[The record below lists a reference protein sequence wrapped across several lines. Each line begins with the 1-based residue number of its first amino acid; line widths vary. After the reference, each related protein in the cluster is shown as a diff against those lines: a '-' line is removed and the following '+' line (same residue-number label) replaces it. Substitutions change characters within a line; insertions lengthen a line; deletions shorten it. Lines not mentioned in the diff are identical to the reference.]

1 MGKGGFTGKNA
12 SLLYF
17 LAVRLIRTGLSIFF
31 QKIEVR
37 HGENIPSQ
45 GPVIIAANHP
55 NSTMDALLMSSVAK
69 RMIHHIGH
77 AGLFRHRFKAWLL
90 RHFGVIPVRRRGSA
104 TDTPDRN
111 VDSFA
116 SCYEVLEKGG
126 AISIFPEGISDS
138 RRKIKKIKTGAA
150 RIILEAERRN
160 GYNLGVTLIP
170 IGLHFFSR
178 SRFRSRVLV
187 NVGREIR
194 LAPYFSLNEKDHADA
209 VLRLTDEIQE
219 RLEHLTINIPDPKL
233 EKLVRDLE
241 TVYRDELKGG
251 PAHSGKASERSVEEF
266 VLSQKI
272 AECVEY
278 YYRNNPRLV
287 WDMQAKI
294 DRYKRILRRF
304 HLKDAM
310 LREKTSISGILKLE
324 AANIIK
330 ALPGLPLATYGI
342 LNNILPYRITEG
354 IAKKYMAERTKILT
368 ALFLGGG
375 VVFLLFYSV
384 QVLVAWYFLGSFWSI
399 AYFLSLPLSGFI
411 ALAYT
416 KRFRKEWKRLGYAF
430 FLFTK
435 RHLVGKMRY
444 SRNRLIC
451 ELDAIKEEYLSLT
464 GNDTGPAEKKTYDTE
479 EEKG

>member
-1 MGKGGFTGKNA
+1 MGVGGFLGENTA
-12 SLLYF
+12 FLYF
-17 LAVRLIRTGLSIFF
+17 LTVRLIRTGLSIFF

-37 HGENIPSQ
+37 HGENIPRQ
-45 GPVIIAANHP
+45 GPLIIAANHP
-55 NSTMDALLMSSVAK
+55 NSTMDALLMSSVTK

-90 RHFGVIPVRRRGSA
+90 RNFGVIPVRRRRSLSES
-104 TDTPDRN
+104 PHRN
-111 VDSFA
+111 VDSFE

-126 AISIFPEGISDS
+126 AISIFPEGISDPQ
-138 RRKIKKIKTGAA
+138 RKVKKIKTGAA

-160 GYNLGVTLIP
+160 GYDLGVTLIP

-187 NVGREIR
+187 NVGREIQ
-194 LAPYFSLNEKDHADA
+194 LAPFFKLNEKDNAEA
-209 VLRLTDEIQE
+209 VIRLTDELQE
-219 RLEHLTINIPDPKL
+219 RLEHLTINIPHPKL
-233 EKLVRDLE
+233 EELVKDLE
-241 TVYRDELKGG
+241 TIYRDELKGA
-251 PAHSGKASERSVEEF
+251 PSHSGKAPKRSVEEF

-278 YYRNNPRLV
+278 YYRHNPPLV

-310 LREKTSISGILKLE
+310 LREKTSISGILKMELV
-324 AANIIK
+324 NIVK
-330 ALPGLPLATYGI
+330 ALPGLPFAAYGI
-342 LNNILPYRITEG
+342 LSNYLPYRITED

-375 VVFLLFYSV
+375 VVFLLFYAA
-384 QVLVAWYFLGSFWSI
+384 QVAVVWVLRGPLWSG
-399 AYFLSLPLSGFI
+399 AYFLSLPLSGFF

-416 KRFRKEWKRLGYAF
+416 KRFRMEWKRLGYAF

-444 SRNRLIC
+444 SRKKLIA
-451 ELDAIKEEYLSLT
+451 ELDNIKKEYLSLDR
-464 GNDTGPAEKKTYDTE
+464 NETGPAE
-479 EEKG
+479 

>member
-1 MGKGGFTGKNA
+1 MGRGGFSGENT
-12 SLLYF
+12 SFLYF
-17 LAVRLIRTGLSIFF
+17 LTVRLIRAGLSVFF
-31 QKIEVR
+31 QRIEVR
-37 HGENIPSQ
+37 HGENIPRQ

-55 NSTMDALLMSSVAK
+55 NSTMDALLMSSVTK

-90 RHFGVIPVRRRGSA
+90 RNFGVIPVRRRSSHK
-104 TDTPDRN
+104 DSPDRN
-111 VDSFA
+111 VDSFE

-126 AISIFPEGISDS
+126 AISIFPEGISDP
-138 RRKIKKIKTGAA
+138 RRRVKKIKTGAA

-160 GYNLGVTLIP
+160 GYRLGVILIP

-187 NVGREIR
+187 NVGREVE
-194 LAPYFSLNEKDHADA
+194 LAPFFSLNETDNAEA
-209 VLRLTDEIQE
+209 VLRLTNELQE
-219 RLEHLTINIPDPKL
+219 RLEHLTINIPHPKL
-233 EKLVRDLE
+233 EELVKDLE
-241 TVYRDELKGG
+241 AIYRDELKSAPPHPDKA
-251 PAHSGKASERSVEEF
+251 PARSVEEF

-310 LREKTSISGILKLE
+310 LREKTSIGAILKSELG
-324 AANIIK
+324 NIVK
-330 ALPGLPLATYGI
+330 ALPGLPLAIYGI
-342 LNNILPYRITEG
+342 FNNYLPYRITEG

-375 VVFLLFYSV
+375 AVFLFFYAA
-384 QVLVAWYFLGSFWSI
+384 QVFIAWYLTGLLWSG
-399 AYFLSLPLSGFI
+399 AYLLSLPLSGFF

-416 KRFRKEWKRLGYAF
+416 KRFRQEWNRLGYAF
-430 FLFTK
+430 FFFTK

-444 SRNRLIC
+444 SRNKLIA
-451 ELDAIKEEYLSLT
+451 ELDAIKEEYLRLT
-464 GNDTGPAEKKTYDTE
+464 QNKARRTEKKIHETE